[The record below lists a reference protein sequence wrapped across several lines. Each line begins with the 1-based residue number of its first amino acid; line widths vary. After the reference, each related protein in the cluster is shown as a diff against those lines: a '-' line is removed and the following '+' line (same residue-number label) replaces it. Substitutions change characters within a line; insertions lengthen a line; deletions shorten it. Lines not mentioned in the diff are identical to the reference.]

1 MNRYVIAQIIALVAT
16 ALSVIG
22 FILVYKGINDS
33 LGGTLVLVGFAV
45 GIVSYLFGGL
55 LTAIKMS
62 AGIAKWGWF
71 LVPFPL
77 DILTFFVCLIVAF
90 IVFIF
95 IPIIPVRIAYKNNM

>member
-16 ALSVIG
+16 ILSVIG
-22 FILVYKGINDS
+22 FILSYKGINNYWGDYMM
-33 LGGTLVLVGFAV
+33 LFGFAL

-77 DILTFFVCLIVAF
+77 DILTFFVCLVLAF

-95 IPIIPVRIAYKNNM
+95 IPIIPVRIAYKDNM